1 MLSNIILGVIA
12 LAMPFICIWCF
23 IQGIKFG
30 KTEKVPE
37 IKPRKKATKRE
48 KAEIERNNKILNNI
62 ANYDGTSNGQEKID
76 G

>member
-12 LAMPFICIWCF
+12 IIMPLIAIWCF

-37 IKPRKKATKRE
+37 IKVKKKPTKRE
-48 KAEIERNNKILNNI
+48 RTEIERNNKILNNI